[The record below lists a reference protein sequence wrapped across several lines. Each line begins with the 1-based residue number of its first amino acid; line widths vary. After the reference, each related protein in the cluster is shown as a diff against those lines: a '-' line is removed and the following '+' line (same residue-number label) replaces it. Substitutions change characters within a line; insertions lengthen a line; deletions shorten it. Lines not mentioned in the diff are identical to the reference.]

1 MPSGKATTKH
11 APKQGSVLDRRSRG
25 LRQAASTVFVL
36 IALLPLL
43 ILTWTLGRL
52 HVIHTLDAQI
62 GLLLAVAVALVGLVV
77 FRRLMAQLSDVIL
90 ALRALVAKRDGGI
103 DGGPKDAST
112 TEKRGAHR
120 IPGVG
125 EIGELRDIEVTLAA
139 RWRMESSAYIGRPVL
154 VYVLSS
160 WTPIVGTLQ
169 DVTADG
175 VLIKRDGEDV
185 AIGYRRFLGI
195 KLAEA

>member
-1 MPSGKATTKH
+1 
-11 APKQGSVLDRRSRG
+11 
-25 LRQAASTVFVL
+25 
-36 IALLPLL
+36 
-43 ILTWTLGRL
+43 
-52 HVIHTLDAQI
+52 
-62 GLLLAVAVALVGLVV
+62 
-77 FRRLMAQLSDVIL
+77 
-90 ALRALVAKRDGGI
+90 
-103 DGGPKDAST
+103 
-112 TEKRGAHR
+112 
-120 IPGVG
+120 
-125 EIGELRDIEVTLAA
+125 
-139 RWRMESSAYIGRPVL
+139 MESSAYIGRPVL

>member
-1 MPSGKATTKH
+1 MPSGKATTTH
-11 APKQGSVLDRRSRG
+11 APKQRSVLDRRSKG

-36 IALLPLL
+36 IAVLPLL

-52 HVIHTLDAQI
+52 HVIQTLDAQI
-62 GLLLAVAVALVGLVV
+62 GLSLAVAVSLVGLVV

-90 ALRALVAKRDGGI
+90 ALRALVARRDGATEPVAKNVG
-103 DGGPKDAST
+103 T
-112 TEKRGAHR
+112 TERRGAHR

-125 EIGELRDIEVTLAA
+125 EIGELRDIEGTLAA
-139 RWRMESSAYIGRPVL
+139 RWRAESTAFLGRPVL

-169 DVTADG
+169 EVTADG
-175 VLIKRDGEDV
+175 VLVTHDGEDV